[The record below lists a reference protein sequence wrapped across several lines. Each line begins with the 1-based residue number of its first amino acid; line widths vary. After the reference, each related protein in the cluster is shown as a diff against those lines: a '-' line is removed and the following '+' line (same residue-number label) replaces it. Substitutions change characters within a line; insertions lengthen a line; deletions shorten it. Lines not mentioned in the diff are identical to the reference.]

1 MIYCSTFTPLLAR
14 VRSRAVSP
22 STMARET
29 DDASRLASLDPIA
42 IGSLHDQVFPELY
55 RYAFFRL
62 GDPHVAEDLAAEA
75 FVRLLEAAQAG
86 RGPRSSAR
94 GWLFGTLRHMV
105 DDHYRESYRR
115 SGKPDPEAGPLVGS
129 TPAESLE
136 AKEQR
141 MMVRAAF
148 SQLTPAQQDVLAL
161 RFGEECSLDETATL
175 MGKNG
180 NAVKALQFRAL
191 QALRRA
197 LEDKGL

>member
-1 MIYCSTFTPLLAR
+1 
-14 VRSRAVSP
+14 
-22 STMARET
+22 MARDT

-42 IGSLHDQVFPELY
+42 IGLLHDQVFPELY

-62 GDPHVAEDLAAEA
+62 GDPHLAEDLAAEA

-105 DDHYRESYRR
+105 DDHFRDHYRR
-115 SGKPDPEAGPLVGS
+115 SSKADPEPDRTEGS
-129 TPAESLE
+129 APAESLE

-148 SQLTPAQQDVLAL
+148 SQLTPDQQDVLAL
-161 RFGEECSLDETATL
+161 RFGEECSVDETASL
-175 MGKNG
+175 MGKNS

-197 LEDKGL
+197 LEDEAQ